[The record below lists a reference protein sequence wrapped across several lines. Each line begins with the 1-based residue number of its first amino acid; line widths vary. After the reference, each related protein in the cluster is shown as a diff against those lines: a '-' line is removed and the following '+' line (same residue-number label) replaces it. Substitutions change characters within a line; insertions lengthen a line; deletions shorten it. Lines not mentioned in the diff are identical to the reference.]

1 MSKKS
6 KRNQDHVNQFL
17 FGETEDLKRAMRNHS
32 HMHNANDLLP
42 QFKRLCEKVENIAV
56 RLTMEG
62 AAQSDQNRRLTE
74 LKADNVKLWEN
85 VGKLEI
91 RIDERE
97 VTAAQTLQVIGDQ
110 AAEIRELKKRLDAME
125 KKKIK

>member
-1 MSKKS
+1 
-6 KRNQDHVNQFL
+6 
-17 FGETEDLKRAMRNHS
+17 
-32 HMHNANDLLP
+32 MHDANDLLP